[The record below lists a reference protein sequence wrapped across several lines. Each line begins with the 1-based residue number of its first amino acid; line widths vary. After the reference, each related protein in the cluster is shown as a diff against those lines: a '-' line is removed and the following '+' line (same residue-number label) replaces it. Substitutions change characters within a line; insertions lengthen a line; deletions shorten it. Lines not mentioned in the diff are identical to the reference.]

1 MGEWKVKHTET
12 DSSKH
17 FPISIRS

>member
-1 MGEWKVKHTET
+1 MGEWKVKHTEK